1 MVVAGLT
8 VYLFLYFKNTF
19 LKNYCIFIILD
30 CFDRLI
36 LKINFKKLKNIYYFD
51 IFLRK
56 NILKNNHTTNWLKN
70 NFNNNFNF
78 KKNTIK
84 TQK

>member
-8 VYLFLYFKNTF
+8 VYLFLYFKNIF

-36 LKINFKKLKNIYYFD
+36 LKINFKKLKNIY
-51 IFLRK
+51 
-56 NILKNNHTTNWLKN
+56 IL
-70 NFNNNFNF
+70 F
-78 KKNTIK
+78 
-84 TQK
+84 